1 MTESNQPHEKRCET
15 CDNWQFHRL
24 NECEFIQARVSSDRK
39 EFLEMVGCA
48 SHAASTSDNEQ
59 KEPQQELS
67 IRSNKEIESLKAYI
81 TGLQKKLNNQN
92 FIAKAASDVIEKEK
106 SKLSEAEEKL
116 DKLIKMS

>member
-67 IRSNKEIESLKAYI
+67 IRSNKEIESLERSLEFYKKRAEM
-81 TGLQKKLNNQN
+81 LQCWQSSMRDPERKIVCDILANG
-92 FIAKAASDVIEKEK
+92 FTR
-106 SKLSEAEEKL
+106 
-116 DKLIKMS
+116 